1 MDLGQVYTEK
11 RIANFMVSLFS
22 LNKDATI
29 LDPCFGTGAFLEA
42 LTNQGFKT
50 IVGYEIDPNSYSEIC
65 ENFRNCKLFNSDFLS
80 APTNKYDGII
90 MNPPYIRQEKIDDLF
105 PFGITKK
112 DLRKNPVFKQ
122 LSQNANIY
130 MYFILKAI
138 SLLRDGGEL
147 IVIFPNTWIKAKNG
161 ISFKKLIW
169 DECSILQQFNITGNV
184 FEKNALVDVLILK
197 IKKGRYCSQP
207 NIQNL
212 YFDGQNFINKKVIE
226 EIDLGFSL
234 SFTNIATAKRGLT
247 TGYNEMFINPD
258 LVSNEASYLTPIITS
273 PKSIRGFSTKDVKLD
288 YLLTLNQD
296 ISDSVSKYLDSW
308 KEKIINNK
316 SPKTLYNKILDEKD
330 WYKLKPIPSKGIIF
344 SYFIRKEIRFI
355 YNNSS
360 FQVRDNFYIIKPKI
374 SELLLFALLNNYYT
388 FYQLE
393 CYGKRYGAG
402 LLKIQRYDLER
413 INLPDI
419 NCFDDNDI
427 NQLENLSMQ
436 LIETNN
442 SKIVNS
448 ITQLISKYSLIGYED
463 ILDQYSILKKERL
476 EDANYD

>member
-11 RIANFMVSLFS
+11 HIANFMVSLFS
-22 LNKDATI
+22 LNKEATI

-42 LTNQGFKT
+42 LTNQGFEN
-50 IVGYEIDPNSYSEIC
+50 IVGYEIDFNSYSEIC
-65 ENFRNCKLFNSDFLS
+65 KNFKNCKLFNGDFLS
-80 APTNKYDGII
+80 APTSKYDGII

-112 DLRKNPVFKQ
+112 ELRKNPVFKQ
-122 LSQNANIY
+122 LSPNANIY

-147 IVIFPNTWIKAKNG
+147 IVIFPNTWMKAKSG
-161 ISFKKLIW
+161 ISFKSLIW
-169 DECSILQQFNITGNV
+169 NECSILQLFNITGNV

-197 IKKGRYCSQP
+197 IKKGKFCSQP

-234 SFTNIATAKRGLT
+234 PFTHIATAKRGLT

-258 LVSNEASYLTPIITS
+258 LVSNEASCLTPIITS

-296 ISDSVSKYLDSW
+296 ISDSVSEYLDSW

-316 SPKTLYNKILDEKD
+316 SPKTLYNKILDGKD

-402 LLKIQRYDLER
+402 LLKVQRYDLER